1 MSPPFVARALVEVD
15 GIDGNYSSD
24 VLAARPSRSVARR
37 PRVAEFT
44 TIQTN
49 ERRVAND
56 EKKSRLR
63 DFLIFL
69 SFEVHDSTTPP
80 PRQRRVSRAFSPVR
94 ARDVDLARVDDRC
107 RAIARRVASRR
118 VGTRRRARAPETS
131 GQTSTTR

>member
-49 ERRVAND
+49 ERRVAS
-56 EKKSRLR
+56 EKKESFARFPDISLIRGSRF
-63 DFLIFL
+63 D
-69 SFEVHDSTTPP
+69 DTPSTSATRF
-80 PRQRRVSRAFSPVR
+80 PRVFARPR
-94 ARDVDLARVDDRC
+94 AR
-107 RAIARRVASRR
+107 RRP
-118 VGTRRRARAPETS
+118 RAR
-131 GQTSTTR
+131 G